1 MNSAGHPAG
10 GVDAA
15 ETEWQFDALDLRPVL
30 RWLDDHDGRSGA
42 EEFRVAPAGSAN
54 QIDLYLDT
62 DDQRFYRAGYSL
74 RIRRVNRRRHGEAT
88 LKALASG
95 TSEVP
100 GLRDRREVAQHLDDV
115 DVDALQRSDGP
126 VGERVRAVA
135 GRKQLLRLFEV
146 RTNRHTFSVSAGG
159 VAPGEV
165 ALDET
170 RIQPGDGSAPARLRR
185 VEVEVPASAINAFV
199 PFVEG
204 LRVACA
210 LRPAELSKYEAGLL
224 AVDLR
229 EPQPESFGLTATDPE
244 GTIGALALNVL
255 RRHFETFLAHEPGTR
270 LGDDPEEL
278 HDMRVACRRLRAAVS
293 LFGDVLAPSVLNLRE
308 ELKWIGGVLGDVRDL
323 DVQLEELEDW
333 QATVPE
339 MDRKPLLALRSLLAE
354 QRAVARA
361 WLLESL
367 DSRRYESFVNRFSRA
382 LRARPRRGSGPWSV
396 PAREAAPDLIQDR
409 YGKFRKAARRI
420 DDDSEPD
427 DYHRL
432 RIRGKRLRYTLEFL
446 CDLYPDET
454 KPIVKRLTA
463 LQDILGEHHDAVV
476 AIERLRDLAAVGDDR
491 LTPPTAFAMGEIAE
505 RYRRRAAELE
515 PEARAAYKPIA
526 GKRWKAL
533 KRQFDEQQPETQ
545 PQPPLA
551 SSDGN
556 SADYATTSIRPSTD

>member
-1 MNSAGHPAG
+1 MNSAGQALRIPAA

-54 QIDLYLDT
+54 QVDLYLDT
-62 DDQRFYRAGYSL
+62 EDQRFYRAGYSL

-88 LKALASG
+88 LKALGSG
-95 TSEVP
+95 ASEVP

-204 LRVACA
+204 LRIACA
-210 LRPAELSKYEAGLL
+210 LQHAELSKYEAGLL

-229 EPQPESFGLTATDPE
+229 APQPERFGLTPIDPD

-255 RRHFETFLAHEPGTR
+255 RRHFETFLAREPGTR
-270 LGDDPEEL
+270 LGDDVEEL
-278 HDMRVACRRLRAAVS
+278 HDMRVASRRLRAAVS

-308 ELKWIGGVLGDVRDL
+308 ELRWIGGVLGAVRDL
-323 DVQLEELEDW
+323 DVQVEELEEW
-333 QATVPE
+333 QARVPE
-339 MDRKPLLALRSLLAE
+339 PDRKPLHALRSLLAE
-354 QRAVARA
+354 ERAVARVE
-361 WLLESL
+361 LLAAL
-367 DSRRYESFVNRFSRA
+367 DSRRYESFVNRFGRA
-382 LRARPRRGSGPWSV
+382 LRARPRRGAGPWSV
-396 PAREAAPDLIQDR
+396 GAREAAPDLIQGR
-409 YGKFRKAARRI
+409 FASFRKAARRI
-420 DDDSEPD
+420 GADSPPD

-446 CDLYPDET
+446 GDLYPEDA
-454 KPIVKRLTA
+454 KPIVKRLTV

-476 AIERLRDLAAVGDDR
+476 AIERLRDLAAAGDDR
-491 LTPPTAFAMGEIAE
+491 LAPPTAFAMGEIAE

-515 PEARAAYKPIA
+515 PEARAAYKRIA
-526 GKRWKAL
+526 GKPWKSL
-533 KRQFDEQQPETQ
+533 RTRFEVQPS
-545 PQPPLA
+545 PPP
-551 SSDGN
+551 D
-556 SADYATTSIRPSTD
+556 PSTNGPAPLEQPG

>member
-1 MNSAGHPAG
+1 MNSAGHPLRIPAA

-54 QIDLYLDT
+54 QVDLYLDT

-74 RIRRVNRRRHGEAT
+74 RIRRVNRRRYGEAT
-88 LKALASG
+88 LKALGSG

-100 GLRDRREVAQHLDDV
+100 GLRDRREVAQHLDEI

-126 VGERVRAVA
+126 VGERVRAVS

-159 VAPGEV
+159 LAPGEV

-185 VEVEVPASAINAFV
+185 VEVEVPASAVNAFV

-204 LRVACA
+204 LRTACA
-210 LRPAELSKYEAGLL
+210 LQPAELSKYEAGLL

-229 EPQPESFGLTATDPE
+229 APQPERFGRTPIDPD

-255 RRHFETFLAHEPGTR
+255 RKHFEAFLAREPGTR
-270 LGDDPEEL
+270 LGDDVEEL
-278 HDMRVACRRLRAAVS
+278 HDMRVASRRLRAAVS
-293 LFGDVLAPSVLNLRE
+293 LFGDALAPAVLNLRD

-323 DVQLEELEDW
+323 DVQLEELEQW

-339 MDRKPLLALRSLLAE
+339 PDRKPLLALRSLLAE
-354 QRAVARA
+354 QRAAARVA
-361 WLLESL
+361 LLQAL
-367 DSRRYESFVNRFSRA
+367 DSRRYESFVNRFGRA
-382 LRARPRRGSGPWSV
+382 LRARPKRGVGPWSV
-396 PAREAAPDLIQDR
+396 GAREAAPELIER
-409 YGKFRKAARRI
+409 RFASFRKAARRI
-420 DDDSEPD
+420 DADSDPD

-446 CDLYPDET
+446 GDLYPDDAR
-454 KPIVKRLTA
+454 PLVKRLTA

-476 AIERLRDLAAVGDDR
+476 ATERLRDLAAAGDDR
-491 LTPPTAFAMGEIAE
+491 VAPPTAFAMGEIAE
-505 RYRRRAAELE
+505 RYRHRAAELE
-515 PEARAAYKPIA
+515 PQARVAYKRIA
-526 GKRWKAL
+526 GKQWKSLL
-533 KRQFDEQQPETQ
+533 KRFEEQRPQPSPASADGDAAPE
-545 PQPPLA
+545 PPLA
-551 SSDGN
+551 G
-556 SADYATTSIRPSTD
+556 A